1 MRTSILGL
9 VLALSA
15 SAAVA
20 EQPQS
25 ATTAATDAA
34 AVSSVRAGA
43 RTLYICETDA
53 LTRRAFARE
62 FGSVEFVTAEK
73 AKAATGAWSSPKC
86 ISDAE
91 ARRLRNQLA
100 SR

>member
-1 MRTSILGL
+1 MRTTICGL
-9 VLALSA
+9 VLALTA

-20 EQPQS
+20 GQTPS
-25 ATTAATDAA
+25 ATVAGTDAVA
-34 AVSSVRAGA
+34 TTTASTAP
-43 RTLYICETDA
+43 RTLYVCDNNA

-62 FGSVEFVTAEK
+62 FGSVEFVTAEE
-73 AKAATGAWSSPKC
+73 AQTTTGAWTSPKC
-86 ISDAE
+86 ISNVE

>member
-1 MRTSILGL
+1 MRTTIIGL

-15 SAAVA
+15 SAALA
-20 EQPQS
+20 DQPQS

-34 AVSSVRAGA
+34 AISSARASS
-43 RTLYICETDA
+43 RTLYICENDA
-53 LTRRAFARE
+53 MTRRAFARE